1 MWRRTG
7 NIKPAQSAEPYPS
20 SRPPPINVEEY
31 HTPSHGSDSD
41 SLDAKNDYVEVREPV
56 QETPPTSKSRQ
67 NTAMHD
73 DFITPASTELKSAV
87 SQLSPGD
94 GRVSNFSISSPKST
108 GSGNER
114 GFMFHN
120 NPKSGGE
127 PMFFGGRRDR
137 ERVDP
142 TPRIVNILPTSPA
155 SVVTDF
161 SITRSPNIPD
171 VVMDFI
177 KTRYQ
182 EVDREVVDELIDA
195 LSQPPTPRTATTA
208 ANIVSAIAAKG
219 PSLPQPRPDVPSTP
233 ISPNMA
239 LPSTTSS
246 PQRHLPTVL
255 EDTADIPPVPVTPEK
270 PSIPPLPLD
279 VSGLST
285 PQSQPPRPPR
295 GSDYFPEAPLVE
307 SRMIDQPVM
316 MSPFIMAPMMRTP
329 TMIDPQGMMY
339 AQTPDPY
346 DPMLPYYMDQ
356 LQSQPAPALYS
367 PPVRQRMMSP
377 QMVGP
382 RSPRVVAFDM
392 ASNSRYSSPRR
403 QQVVSPAYYGVV
415 PPPVVRSPGTGSMGS
430 RGDSS
435 ETLGSGSVRTS
446 PAALVY
452 TNASPG
458 GVIYVQQR
466 SPPRQLSVT
475 QTPPQVFGTPLDS
488 QSLAESSSSA
498 AVEGASNSGIS
509 LSEEILGSGDKAR
522 VIPILFAAVRHNKFE
537 TVDKLLADNPKLID
551 SVDETNRSNGLLH
564 VACINGY
571 ARIARLVIK
580 NGINIDGTNADGNT
594 PLHLCYQYGR
604 NQLTSILLS
613 NNANENARNLKDLI
627 PAQMVSGASIP
638 TSINPSPVTSPPA
651 MSPK

>member
-1 MWRRTG
+1 MMWQRTG
-7 NIKPAQSAEPYPS
+7 NTKPSPIIETAPS
-20 SRPPPINVEEY
+20 SLAPPLNPDEY
-31 HTPSHGSDSD
+31 NSPSDGSNDEH
-41 SLDAKNDYVEVREPV
+41 LGGQKKYEDAREPV
-56 QETPPTSKSRQ
+56 QETPQTNKSRQ
-67 NTAMHD
+67 NIPVHD
-73 DFITPASTELKSAV
+73 DFITPASTELMSAV
-87 SQLSPGD
+87 SQLSPD
-94 GRVSNFSISSPKST
+94 DRRVSNFSIASPKST

-120 NPKSGGE
+120 NPKPTGD
-127 PMFFGGRRDR
+127 PLFFDAKRDR
-137 ERVDP
+137 ERVEP

-161 SITRSPNIPD
+161 STTRSPDIPD

-182 EVDREVVDELIDA
+182 EVDREVVNELIDA
-195 LSQPPTPRTATTA
+195 LSQPPTPRTATA
-208 ANIVSAIAAKG
+208 ATNIVSTISAKG

-239 LPSTTSS
+239 LSS

-255 EDTADIPPVPVTPEK
+255 EDIADIPPVPVTPEK

-295 GSDYFPEAPLVE
+295 GNDYFPEAPLVE
-307 SRMIDQPVM
+307 SRMVDQPVM
-316 MSPFIMAPMMRTP
+316 MGPVMMAPIIRTP
-329 TMIDPQGMMY
+329 TMMDPQGMMF

-346 DPMLPYYMDQ
+346 DPIPYFIDPM
-356 LQSQPAPALYS
+356 QPQYS
-367 PPVRQRMMSP
+367 PPRQRMLSP
-377 QMVGP
+377 QPINP

-392 ASNSRYSSPRR
+392 ANNSRYSSPRR
-403 QQVVSPAYYGVV
+403 PQVVSPGYYGVV
-415 PPPVVRSPGTGSMGS
+415 PPPVVRSPGTGSIGS
-430 RGDSS
+430 RGESS

-452 TNASPG
+452 SNVSPG
-458 GVIYVQQR
+458 QAVVYVPR

-475 QTPPQVFGTPLDS
+475 QTPPQVFATPQDS
-488 QSLAESSSSA
+488 QSLVESSSSA
-498 AVEGASNSGIS
+498 AVEGASNSGIT

-522 VIPILFAAVRHNKFE
+522 ILPILFAAVRHNKFE

-551 SVDETNRSNGLLH
+551 SVDESNRSNGLLH

-571 ARIARLVIK
+571 ARIARLLIK

-638 TSINPSPVTSPPA
+638 TSINPSPVASPPA